1 MSIRMEKPWQPLT
14 IEQANNMPAHLGV
27 FQISNA
33 GYDVVYIG
41 YAGGR
46 SLWGLRGAL
55 QEPLADRG
63 DGFNFR
69 VEVNQQYLS
78 RWEELLK
85 IHKGDHGTVPPGN
98 ENHQPRRIGQLS
110 LS

>member
-1 MSIRMEKPWQPLT
+1 MAIRMEKPWLPLDADAV
-14 IEQANNMPAHLGV
+14 EALSGDLGV
-27 FQISNA
+27 YQVADGA
-33 GYDVVYIG
+33 GTVVYIG

-55 QEPLADRG
+55 QEQLAERG
-63 DGFNFR
+63 EGFNFR

-85 IHKGDHGTVPPGN
+85 IHKGDHGTVPSGN
-98 ENHQPRRIGQLS
+98 ESHQPRRIGQLS

>member
-1 MSIRMEKPWQPLT
+1 MSIRMEKPWRPLASEHLKT
-14 IEQANNMPAHLGV
+14 MPAQLGV
-27 FQISNA
+27 YQIANA
-33 GYDVVYIG
+33 QQDVVYIG

-55 QEPLADRG
+55 QEQLAERG
-63 DGFNFR
+63 AGFHFR
-69 VEVNQQYLS
+69 LEVNQQYLS

-85 IHKGDHGTVPPGN
+85 IHKSDHGTVPEGN

-110 LS
+110 VS

>member
-1 MSIRMEKPWQPLT
+1 MEKPWQPLPL
-14 IEQANNMPAHLGV
+14 ELAKNMTATLGV
-27 FQISNA
+27 YKISDA
-33 GYDVVYIG
+33 AHDVVYIG

-55 QEPLADRG
+55 QEQLAERG
-63 DGFNFR
+63 EGFNFR

-85 IHKGDHGTVPPGN
+85 IHKGDHGTVPSGN
-98 ENHQPRRIGQLS
+98 ESHQPRRVGQLS

>member
-1 MSIRMEKPWQPLT
+1 MS
-14 IEQANNMPAHLGV
+14 AHLGV
-27 FQISNA
+27 YQISNA
-33 GYDVVYIG
+33 AHDVVYIG

-55 QEPLADRG
+55 QAQLAERG
-63 DGFNFR
+63 EGFNFR
-69 VEVNQQYLS
+69 VEVNHQYLS

-85 IHKGDHGTVPPGN
+85 IHKGDHGTVPSGN
-98 ENHQPRRIGQLS
+98 ESHRPRRIGQLS

>member
-1 MSIRMEKPWQPLT
+1 
-14 IEQANNMPAHLGV
+14 
-27 FQISNA
+27 
-33 GYDVVYIG
+33 
-41 YAGGR
+41 
-46 SLWGLRGAL
+46 
-55 QEPLADRG
+55 
-63 DGFNFR
+63 
-69 VEVNQQYLS
+69 VNQQYLS

>member
-14 IEQANNMPAHLGV
+14 AELLKGLPAQLGV
-27 FQISNA
+27 FQVSDDKQ
-33 GYDVVYIG
+33 DVVYIG

-46 SLWGLRGAL
+46 CLWGLRGLL
-55 QEPLADRG
+55 QEQLAERG
-63 DGFNFR
+63 DGFHFR
-69 VEVNQQYLS
+69 LEVNQQYLS

-85 IHKGDHGTVPPGN
+85 IHMADHGTVPAGN

-110 LS
+110 VS